1 MIVPET
7 NPDAVS
13 QSINVPSVSDI
24 LTVPLSYDSSFGFSA
39 DLPSSIPVPGVTG
52 GDVWKSQV
60 LAVLEPNVNDAFPQ
74 KIASIPLNNAFS
86 SIDFASVDGIIIKG
100 SEDDNYFK
108 TTVNVQ
114 NFPDN
119 AGINDV
125 TIKLTSGP
133 SNSELI
139 SQIHSNGDF
148 NNPIQSSLVGK
159 KLLDGD
165 LNFDLSID
173 WMRPGDTQV
182 VTITGTPTITVLF
195 DLKLT
200 NPDSVTINVSD
211 GISIVDSDVLTLP
224 KFSDNTSDMG
234 GCGVSS
240 LFGGTIV
247 PDFEKAFNASNKFTF
262 KDVTST
268 FPFPVQLQI
277 HFKNFFPET
286 GSTDSVKI
294 DEEVFGDDWV
304 DIVKTIAGHQFKH
317 SSGNDTISIDEF
329 DVDFDIKTKK
339 ININSAI
346 KSTMI
351 PKLDIIPTS
360 PNLSVLEQ
368 ELVDVQE
375 REYKVESLLND
386 IKSSYDYIFI
396 DCPPSLGL
404 LTLNALCAARS
415 LIIPLQTEYYA
426 LEGLSQL
433 IKTLESV
440 KGNFNKDIELKGI
453 LLTMYDKRN
462 KICEMVSNDVKN
474 HFNNKVF
481 KTVIPRNVRVSEAP
495 SYGQPVLMYDIS
507 CPGSQ
512 AYASLAGEIINQ
524 ETIYN
529 EKK

>member
-1 MIVPET
+1 MDNKFNQII
-7 NPDAVS
+7 AVAN
-13 QSINVPSVSDI
+13 QK
-24 LTVPLSYDSSFGFSA
+24 G
-39 DLPSSIPVPGVTG
+39 GVG
-52 GDVWKSQV
+52 
-60 LAVLEPNVNDAFPQ
+60 
-74 KIASIPLNNAFS
+74 
-86 SIDFASVDGIIIKG
+86 
-100 SEDDNYFK
+100 K
-108 TTVNVQ
+108 TTTVVNLATAMAAC
-114 NFPDN
+114 DKK
-119 AGINDV
+119 
-125 TIKLTSGP
+125 T
-133 SNSELI
+133 LI
-139 SQIHSNGDF
+139 I
-148 NNPIQSSLVGK
+148 
-159 KLLDGD
+159 
-165 LNFDLSID
+165 
-173 WMRPGDTQV
+173 
-182 VTITGTPTITVLF
+182 
-195 DLKLT
+195 
-200 NPDSVTINVSD
+200 
-211 GISIVDSDVLTLP
+211 DSDP
-224 KFSDNTSDMG
+224 QG
-234 GCGVSS
+234 
-240 LFGGTIV
+240 
-247 PDFEKAFNASNKFTF
+247 NASTGFGIKYNERD
-262 KDVTST
+262 KDLYS
-268 FPFPVQLQI
+268 I
-277 HFKNFFPET
+277 IC
-286 GSTDSVKI
+286 G
-294 DEEVFGDDWV
+294 
-304 DIVKTIAGHQFKH
+304 KT
-317 SSGNDTISIDEF
+317 
-329 DVDFDIKTKK
+329 
-339 ININSAI
+339 NINKAI

-375 REYKVESLLND
+375 REYKVESSLNE

-474 HFNNKVF
+474 HFSNKVF

-524 ETIYN
+524 ETNYN

>member
-1 MIVPET
+1 MNNKLNQII
-7 NPDAVS
+7 AVAN
-13 QSINVPSVSDI
+13 QK
-24 LTVPLSYDSSFGFSA
+24 G
-39 DLPSSIPVPGVTG
+39 GVG
-52 GDVWKSQV
+52 
-60 LAVLEPNVNDAFPQ
+60 
-74 KIASIPLNNAFS
+74 
-86 SIDFASVDGIIIKG
+86 
-100 SEDDNYFK
+100 K
-108 TTVNVQ
+108 TTTVVNLATAMAAC
-114 NFPDN
+114 DKK
-119 AGINDV
+119 
-125 TIKLTSGP
+125 T
-133 SNSELI
+133 LI
-139 SQIHSNGDF
+139 I
-148 NNPIQSSLVGK
+148 
-159 KLLDGD
+159 
-165 LNFDLSID
+165 
-173 WMRPGDTQV
+173 
-182 VTITGTPTITVLF
+182 
-195 DLKLT
+195 
-200 NPDSVTINVSD
+200 
-211 GISIVDSDVLTLP
+211 DSDP
-224 KFSDNTSDMG
+224 QG
-234 GCGVSS
+234 
-240 LFGGTIV
+240 
-247 PDFEKAFNASNKFTF
+247 NASTGFGVKHYERD
-262 KDVTST
+262 KDLYS
-268 FPFPVQLQI
+268 I
-277 HFKNFFPET
+277 IC
-286 GSTDSVKI
+286 GKI
-294 DEEVFGDDWV
+294 D
-304 DIVKTIAGHQFKH
+304 
-317 SSGNDTISIDEF
+317 
-329 DVDFDIKTKK
+329 
-339 ININSAI
+339 INSAI

-375 REYKVESLLND
+375 REYKVESSLNE

-524 ETIYN
+524 ETNYN